1 MIEKLNNL
9 IVNGRKK
16 GYESIDWEDGISL
29 NLDFEE
35 RELVIISKDKMR
47 TYKIP
52 KKESNLTPD
61 WILKKISDFDVSHYK
76 SLSNEMKKLNLNY
89 GRVYPTSYGLGYTL
103 VGQDIKEFEKE
114 AKMIADFLEQKGY
127 KFKNEFSEKGWV
139 YRFKVRKTQHER
151 LY

>member
-9 IVNGRKK
+9 IANGRKK
-16 GYESIDWEDGISL
+16 GYESVDWEDGISL

-127 KFKNEFSEKGWV
+127 KFQNEFSEKGWV
-139 YRFKVRKTQHER
+139 YRFKIRKNQHSR
-151 LY
+151 IY

>member
-9 IVNGRKK
+9 IANGRKK
-16 GYESIDWEDGISL
+16 GYESVDWEDGISL

-139 YRFKVRKTQHER
+139 YRFKIRKNQHSR
-151 LY
+151 IY